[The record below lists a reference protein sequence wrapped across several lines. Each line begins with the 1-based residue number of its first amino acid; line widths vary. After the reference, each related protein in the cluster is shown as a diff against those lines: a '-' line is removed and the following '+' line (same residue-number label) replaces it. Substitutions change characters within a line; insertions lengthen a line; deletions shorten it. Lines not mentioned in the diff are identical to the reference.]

1 MPQVQRWYTGFSY
14 RGNPQDL
21 INQISAQV
29 QRHNLTKIVPLL
41 RVEKGIKSR
50 KPFYFFLAIESQEV
64 GELPT
69 ELQASLLKLSFFQCP
84 IKNSRGFTYEQI
96 KPMVGVAHDVFDYT
110 SPIPYE
116 PRQNIIADNPFE
128 LTQLHSINHSDADWV
143 KSSQNSDRFLYW
155 LSTLGN
161 GSWESFKKG
170 CNALQLQEPKRILR
184 RLRLLGH
191 LECSLDGSKWSVAP
205 SSIVKINSHTPEFIL
220 CGQRNINL
228 LKQLEEYG
236 VVASITHQ
244 PRGEAPPCIQLAVNN
259 PDAMSTTG
267 YAYANNFPIIN
278 AGEVST
284 RLAQILPDIS
294 TWQQN
299 LRNMPGIVPS
309 HWEWKRFDGDDF
321 EICGIPHETGMYQ
334 MCDENR
340 NLRYTLFYNQ
350 NTNTW
355 HQGDWYGLRFLALY
369 HHGAS
374 CQVHYNVATKCL
386 AIPIKQRWPE
396 LYERALVLASGQLP
410 TYQGNWLLYQNVSEE
425 VAHQLSQKLNVKYE
439 EALICA

>member
-1 MPQVQRWYTGFSY
+1 MPKVQRWYIGFYY

-21 INQISAQV
+21 INKISEQV
-29 QRHNLTKIVPLL
+29 KRQNLSKLIPLL
-41 RVEKGIKSR
+41 RVEKGAKPR
-50 KPFYFFLAIESQEV
+50 KEFCFFLAIESCQV

-69 ELQASLLKLSFFQCP
+69 ELQASLLKLSFFQRP
-84 IKNSRGFTYEQI
+84 ITGNRGFTYEEI
-96 KPMVGVAHDVFDYT
+96 KPMVGVGHDVHDYT
-110 SPIPYE
+110 SLIPYQ
-116 PRQNIIADNPFE
+116 PRQDISADNPFE
-128 LTQLHSINHSDADWV
+128 LTELQFINHSDADWL

-161 GSWESFKKG
+161 GSWESFKKS

-191 LECSLDGSKWSVAP
+191 LESSLDGSKWSAAP
-205 SSIVKINSHTPEFIL
+205 ATIVKINSQTSEFIL
-220 CGQRNINL
+220 CGQRSISL
-228 LKQLEEYG
+228 LRQLEEYG
-236 VVASITHQ
+236 IVASITHQ
-244 PRGEAPPCIQLAVNN
+244 SRGEAPPCIQLVVSN
-259 PDAMSTTG
+259 PDAI
-267 YAYANNFPIIN
+267 ANNFPIIN
-278 AGEVST
+278 AGEASS
-284 RLAQILPDIS
+284 RLAQILPDIA
-294 TWQQN
+294 TWQQS

-309 HWEWKRFDGDDF
+309 QWEWQHFDGEDF

-334 MCDENR
+334 MSDENR

-369 HHGAS
+369 HHAAS
-374 CQVHYNVATKCL
+374 CQAHYNFATKCL
-386 AIPIKQRWPE
+386 AIPVKQRWPE

-410 TYQGNWLLYQNVSEE
+410 TYQGNWLLYQNVSGE
-425 VAHQLSQKLNVKYE
+425 VAYQLSQKLNVKYQ

>member
-21 INQISAQV
+21 IKQISEQV
-29 QRHNLTKIVPLL
+29 QRHNLTKLVPIL

-50 KPFYFFLAIESQEV
+50 KPFYFFLAIESHQV
-64 GELPT
+64 GQLPT

-96 KPMVGVAHDVFDYT
+96 KPMVGVAHDVYDYT
-110 SPIPYE
+110 SPIPYQ
-116 PRQNIIADNPFE
+116 PRQNISTDNPFDFTE
-128 LTQLHSINHSDADWV
+128 LHSINHADADWV
-143 KSSQNSDRFLYW
+143 KPSQNSDRFLYW

-161 GSWESFKKG
+161 GSWESFQKS
-170 CNALQLQEPKRILR
+170 CNALQLEEPKRILR

-191 LECSLDGSKWSVAP
+191 LESSLDGSRWSAAP
-205 SSIVKINSHTPEFIL
+205 SAIVKINSYDTGFIL
-220 CGQRNINL
+220 CGQRSIGL
-228 LKQLEEYG
+228 IKQLEEYG
-236 VVASITHQ
+236 IVASITPQ
-244 PRGEAPPCIQLAVNN
+244 PRGEAPPCIQLVVNN
-259 PDAMSTTG
+259 PDAI
-267 YAYANNFPIIN
+267 ANNFPIIN

-284 RLAQILPDIS
+284 RLAQILPDIA

-309 HWEWKRFDGDDF
+309 RWEWKHFDGDDF

-369 HHGAS
+369 YHGAS
-374 CQVHYNVATKCL
+374 CQAHYNFATKCL
-386 AIPIKQRWPE
+386 AIPVKQRWPE

-410 TYQGNWLLYQNVSEE
+410 TYQGKWLLYQNVSGE